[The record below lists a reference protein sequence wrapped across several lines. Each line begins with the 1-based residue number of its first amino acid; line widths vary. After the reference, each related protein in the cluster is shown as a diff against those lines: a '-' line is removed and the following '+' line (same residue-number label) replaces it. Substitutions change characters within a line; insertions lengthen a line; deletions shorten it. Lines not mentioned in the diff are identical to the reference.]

1 VNSIVLARYNESLD
15 WIQQIPDDFDVI
27 IYNKGAPIESP
38 EVIRRATQIIERPNV
53 GRESETYLHH
63 MMQVRDD
70 QDFTVYS
77 QGDPHSHSPDFIA
90 LLENWRDWNKLQAL
104 SWQWLAD
111 NNIPPATLLA
121 DYQRELGGRLRVR
134 PERFSLTAWGPID
147 FIDQG
152 ASGMGMVYRIC
163 QGNLPDGTN
172 IASHLL
178 RMCKLDAQAEKAD
191 KHTLGIFSYGA
202 IFAARNDLVA
212 AVPRE
217 SLELL
222 SQFSTAGVAAYGYVL
237 ERMWLHILG
246 ADFILPK
253 NQPSRI

>member
-1 VNSIVLARYNESLD
+1 
-15 WIQQIPDDFDVI
+15 
-27 IYNKGAPIESP
+27 
-38 EVIRRATQIIERPNV
+38 
-53 GRESETYLHH
+53 
-63 MMQVRDD
+63 
-70 QDFTVYS
+70 
-77 QGDPHSHSPDFIA
+77 
-90 LLENWRDWNKLQAL
+90 
-104 SWQWLAD
+104 
-111 NNIPPATLLA
+111 
-121 DYQRELGGRLRVR
+121 
-134 PERFSLTAWGPID
+134 
-147 FIDQG
+147 
-152 ASGMGMVYRIC
+152 
-163 QGNLPDGTN
+163 
-172 IASHLL
+172 
-178 RMCKLDAQAEKAD
+178 MCKLDAQAEKAD